1 MKKNRIFSG
10 IILSLAVLALAANGA
25 TRKELEVMSREA
37 LEKLFEKSSGAEE
50 LAADAYGILVFPKT
64 VKAGFGIGGEY
75 GEGVLFEGKAP
86 ERYYSIVSGSIGFQ
100 IGAQVKSQVIL
111 FMTED
116 AYRDFK
122 ESEGWKAG
130 VDGSVAIA
138 SFGAAGAVDTK
149 TSGKPVIGFV
159 FGNKGLMYNLNF
171 EGSKISRIKRDEKT
185 GKG

>member
-1 MKKNRIFSG
+1 MKKHRLFSG
-10 IILSLAVLALAANGA
+10 LVVSLVVLTSVLNGA

-37 LEKLFEKSSGAEE
+37 LENLFEKSSGAEE

-75 GEGVLFEGKAP
+75 GEGVLFEGKTP

-111 FMTED
+111 FMTES
-116 AYRDFK
+116 AYKNFK

-138 SFGAAGAVDTK
+138 SFGAAGAIDTK
-149 TSGKPVIGFV
+149 TSEKPIIGFI
-159 FGNKGLMYNLNF
+159 FGNKGLMYNLTF
-171 EGSKISRIKRDEKT
+171 EGSKISRIKREE
-185 GKG
+185 